1 MMYTNYRVAV
11 EWLGN
16 HYILCNNICEIDE
29 SVLEDVSL
37 IHYEDNEGNTISEAE
52 FWELDTE
59 EQENYN
65 EVQEEIFQW
74 FLSDCS
80 KDDVDYLTHA
90 FPGLLFSYSRVL
102 DLYVL
107 CVNHFGTSWDYVTQE
122 TNNEYAVRKL
132 GEKK

>member
-1 MMYTNYRVAV
+1 MMYTNYKVAV

-37 IHYEDNEGNTISEAE
+37 IRYEDNEGNVISEE
-52 FWELDTE
+52 DYFDLDTE

-74 FLSDCS
+74 YLSDCS
-80 KDDVDYLTHA
+80 KSDVEYLQRE
-90 FPGLLFSYSRVL
+90 FPGLLFSYSSVL

-107 CVNHFGTSWDYVTQE
+107 CVNHFGASWDYVAQE